1 MDLKRLRTFV
11 VVADLG
17 TVSKAAL
24 RLRISQSAL
33 SRQIGDLEY
42 ECGFKL
48 FDRIG
53 RRLFLTTRGEQL
65 LEDCR
70 GVLSQLGSLGE
81 RIELLKRGD
90 SGVLKVAAPP
100 QTIESILSGF
110 LPGYAKRF
118 PNVRVK
124 LTEALGMDQVPLLE
138 RGEVHIG
145 IRHDQGV
152 NPWFESLALPSDDV
166 LAACRP
172 SLLLGRGGVVDI
184 VSLAPHPLLLLDPG
198 YSVRRMFNAACRLAG
213 VEPNILLESRAPH
226 TLLALAEAGHGV
238 AIIPSLLRTDRYA
251 LRIVRVTHGRKPLR
265 ERLVIQWDKRR
276 PMPPYGES
284 FCAAVAEYM
293 SAVLPITQPSA
304 SKPVA
309 ARKQAAVRTRH
320 RRRDRG

>member
-11 VVADLG
+11 AVADLG

-33 SRQIGDLEY
+33 SRQISDLEY

-53 RRLFLTTRGEQL
+53 RRLFLTARGEQL
-65 LEDCR
+65 LGDCR
-70 GVLSQLGSLGE
+70 GVLGQMGSLGE

-110 LPGYAKRF
+110 LPKYAARF

-152 NPWFESLALPSDDV
+152 NPWFESISLPSDDV
-166 LAACRP
+166 LAAYHP
-172 SLLLGRGGVVDI
+172 SLQLGRGRKI
-184 VSLAPHPLLLLDPG
+184 EFAMLAGHPLLLLDTG
-198 YSVRRMFNAACRLAG
+198 YSVRRLFNAVCRVAD
-213 VEPNILLESRAPH
+213 VEPSILLESRAPH
-226 TLLALAEAGHGV
+226 TLLALAEAGQGI
-238 AIIPSLLRTDRYA
+238 AIVPSVLRTDRYNLKVA
-251 LRIVRVTHGRKPLR
+251 QVTHRRRPLR
-265 ERLVIQWDKRR
+265 DRYVIQWDKRR
-276 PMPPYGES
+276 PMPNYAQN
-284 FCAAVAEYM
+284 FCTTLAAYM
-293 SAVLPITQPSA
+293 RDVLPVTRPSRRQATQ
-304 SKPVA
+304 
-309 ARKQAAVRTRH
+309 
-320 RRRDRG
+320 

>member
-33 SRQIGDLEY
+33 SRQISDLEY

-53 RRLFLTTRGEQL
+53 RRLFLTTRGEEL
-65 LEDCR
+65 LGDCR
-70 GVLSQLGSLGE
+70 GVLAQVGSLGE

-100 QTIESILSGF
+100 QTIESVLSGF
-110 LPGYAKRF
+110 LPRF
-118 PNVRVK
+118 GKQLPNVRVK

-152 NPWFESLALPSDDV
+152 NPWFESILLPFDDV
-166 LAACRP
+166 LAGFHP
-172 SLLLGRGGVVDI
+172 SLHLGRGGVIDI
-184 VSLAPHPLLLLDPG
+184 ASLAPHPLLLLDSG
-198 YSVRRMFNAACRLAG
+198 YSVRRLFNAACRVAD

-226 TLLALAEAGHGV
+226 TLLALAEAGQGV
-238 AIIPSLLRTDRYA
+238 AIIPSVLRINRYRLKVARVTYRRRPLRDRY
-251 LRIVRVTHGRKPLR
+251 
-265 ERLVIQWDKRR
+265 VIQWDKRR
-276 PMPPYGES
+276 PIPSYAEN
-284 FCAAVAEYM
+284 FCAALAAYM
-293 SAVLPITQPSA
+293 RDVLPITRPS
-304 SKPVA
+304 S
-309 ARKQAAVRTRH
+309 
-320 RRRDRG
+320 G